1 MHISQPALTRRIQ
14 ELESE
19 YGAELFE
26 GAGKG
31 MTPTEAGLLL
41 QVRARQIVNLDNA
54 VRHELESAGEGLA
67 GMVRIGCVETN
78 GAHALARWQRSWRC
92 LHPRT
97 RVEIDSADSD
107 DLKAHLDA
115 GAIDAALLLG
125 PVEATKYQNVPLP
138 RETAVT
144 TDMLEGFPLMLPHRH
159 ILRDA
164 FEEWFG
170 ESASRMT
177 VAGFIN
183 LSTVP
188 FMTLAGDARTVMLV
202 VKGAFDMRPPAGL
215 VFIPLVP
222 ERTSEQIL
230 VRRRNVAL
238 SSAAEAFWAHAAR
251 SAERDDAGE

>member
-1 MHISQPALTRRIQ
+1 M
-14 ELESE
+14 
-19 YGAELFE
+19 
-26 GAGKG
+26 
-31 MTPTEAGLLL
+31 LL
-41 QVRARQIVNLDNA
+41 A
-54 VRHELESAGEGLA
+54 
-67 GMVRIGCVETN
+67 
-78 GAHALARWQRSWRC
+78 
-92 LHPRT
+92 
-97 RVEIDSADSD
+97 
-107 DLKAHLDA
+107 
-115 GAIDAALLLG
+115 
-125 PVEATKYQNVPLP
+125 PVEAAKYQNVPLAEKEVWGVTVHKDHP
-138 RETAVT
+138 LARETAVT
-144 TDMLEGFPLMLPHRH
+144 TDMLESFPLMLPHRH

-202 VKGAFDMRPPAGL
+202 VKGAFDMRPPEGL